1 MKISQVALWIL
12 GNECSILAIDIC
24 SIILFLIYSLIL
36 FMPIYTIFSILK
48 YKRKK

>member
-12 GNECSILAIDIC
+12 GNECSTLAIDIC
-24 SIILFLIYSLIL
+24 SIILFFTYCIIL
-36 FMPIYTIFSILK
+36 LLPFYAIFSILK

>member
-12 GNECSILAIDIC
+12 GNECSTFAVDIC
-24 SIILFLIYSLIL
+24 SIILFFAYCLIL
-36 FMPIYTIFSILK
+36 LMPFYIVISILK